1 MTTTNHDVPCTHCD
15 ERKLFSQMKWRER
28 QLHIEERCP
37 ARAQQTPGTIINDIR
52 ASSQCDSTPDA
63 NVLYGISRY
72 VGDEFYPEQR
82 DLTYETTN
90 EDAADDDGECNDVE
104 ERDDHKRPQ
113 VHALRHRDRGNG
125 LQLLVHP
132 PRPLHMIAWRRC
144 YRRCWRKGNREHF

>member
-82 DLTYETTN
+82 DLTYETTIVD
-90 EDAADDDGECNDVE
+90 EDAAT
-104 ERDDHKRPQ
+104 ERHQ
-113 VHALRHRDRGNG
+113 QWN
-125 LQLLVHP
+125 
-132 PRPLHMIAWRRC
+132 
-144 YRRCWRKGNREHF
+144 

>member
-1 MTTTNHDVPCTHCD
+1 MPSQDVYCG
-15 ERKLFSQMKWRER
+15 FS
-28 QLHIEERCP
+28 L
-37 ARAQQTPGTIINDIR
+37 TI
-52 ASSQCDSTPDA
+52 
-63 NVLYGISRY
+63 NVLE
-72 VGDEFYPEQR
+72 GDYNNKQGTFHLF
-82 DLTYETTN
+82 DTN
-90 EDAADDDGECNDVE
+90 EDEDAADDDEDNDDGECNDVE